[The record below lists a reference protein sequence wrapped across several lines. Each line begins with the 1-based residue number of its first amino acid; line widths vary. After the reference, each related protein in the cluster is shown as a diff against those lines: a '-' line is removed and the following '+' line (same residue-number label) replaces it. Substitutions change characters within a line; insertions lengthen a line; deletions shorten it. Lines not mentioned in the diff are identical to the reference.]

1 MLDKRDTGIN
11 TIVFLISLLKYMLQ
25 VLTESASLM
34 LLMSTIL
41 YLFMEKYKI
50 KEAFIMLIHK
60 ICFHGEMRK
69 ISVLFVK
76 CLI

>member
-1 MLDKRDTGIN
+1 MDENIVLDKRDTEIN

-41 YLFMEKYKI
+41 YLFMEK
-50 KEAFIMLIHK
+50 
-60 ICFHGEMRK
+60 
-69 ISVLFVK
+69 
-76 CLI
+76 